1 MPENRKYLRQRVA
14 LPVAYQT
21 ADGVRVEATCSD
33 VSLGGMFVE
42 TASPLSFGTPV
53 KILVRLPGTKTET
66 VLNAVVRWT
75 TPNGMGV
82 QFGSMGARETHALTE
97 LLAAQ

>member
-21 ADGVRVEATCSD
+21 ADGVRVEATCND

-66 VLNAVVRWT
+66 VLSAVVRWT